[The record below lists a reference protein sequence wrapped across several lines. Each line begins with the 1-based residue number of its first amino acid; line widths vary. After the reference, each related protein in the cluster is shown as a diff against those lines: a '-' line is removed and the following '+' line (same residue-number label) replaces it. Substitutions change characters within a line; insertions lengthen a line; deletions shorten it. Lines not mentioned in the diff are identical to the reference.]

1 MNYFASGLL
10 NLFNAK
16 MTSNY
21 SKLEDDLLVNRL
33 RENPLKESR
42 EGKDRFYLT
51 KRGKDVREDYVRQ
64 ICQKL
69 TGLRCWSCRPS
80 WLLSKAGRRLEL
92 DIYCPEL
99 SLAVEVDGEI
109 HAKFVPF
116 YHRTRERYEKMK
128 RSDILKSEICRRRG
142 VKLIRIPHTIPT
154 MRLEEYIV
162 RKLMEKG
169 VL

>member
-1 MNYFASGLL
+1 MNYLASGLL
-10 NLFNAK
+10 NLFN
-16 MTSNY
+16 TSINSY
-21 SKLEDDLLVNRL
+21 SKLDDDLLENRL
-33 RENPLKESR
+33 RDHPLKESK
-42 EGKDRFYLT
+42 GKDRFYLT

-69 TGLRCWSCRPS
+69 TGYKCYSCRPS
-80 WLLSKAGRRLEL
+80 WLLSKHGRRLEL

-116 YHRTRERYEKMK
+116 YHRTRERFEKMK

-154 MRLEEYIV
+154 MELEKYIV
-162 RKLMEKG
+162 RKMVEMK